1 MAQLTELSSGGG
13 LLGHGLFTLQAL
25 ALDGRMDWGVA
36 KMVSLLDGESNTAF
50 DSEIF
55 KVLTPDSNSRLNQT
69 ANAIRTVDG
78 AELRIIWTYH
88 DAPLPAEVSPT
99 DWLQDVAGSS
109 NIAPM
114 IGPVYMRARAPN
126 KIISVER

>member
-1 MAQLTELSSGGG
+1 
-13 LLGHGLFTLQAL
+13 
-25 ALDGRMDWGVA
+25 
-36 KMVSLLDGESNTAF
+36 MVSLLDGESKTAF

-69 ANAIRTVDG
+69 AGAIRTVDG

-88 DAPLPAEVSPT
+88 DEPLIEEDEASPAE
-99 DWLQDVAGSS
+99 WLQKTARNGNS
-109 NIAPM
+109 APM
-114 IGPVYMRARAPN
+114 IGPVYLRARAPN